1 MTAGEPVAPP
11 LYFRGKQP
19 TGGGAGTLSPS
30 PTFPAA
36 MPPRAG
42 GIGRERYLQN
52 PWKGG
57 IPVVWRMH
65 LGVTDGGRKGR
76 GRGIGP
82 LTRASRRHT
91 APRRGNR
98 QGKVFEKPMERRD
111 PSGLTNASWG
121 HTRGPPGAGT
131 RYLSLSRYFPP
142 RPYGPA
148 SGEQAGKVFAKSME
162 RRDPSGLAN
171 AFWGHTRG
179 PQGAGAGHWPLNLG
193 FPPPQRRS
201 ANKVIGG
208 RSPSHGAGGHLMH
221 GARGAEKG
229 GEGQDES
236 RREQEGEP
244 QLPFPLADAGVR
256 RLCTQARLN
265 PAPSGWTGRS
275 PAG

>member
-1 MTAGEPVAPP
+1 MPP
-11 LYFRGKQP
+11 LIE
-19 TGGGAGTLSPS
+19 GT
-30 PTFPAA
+30 
-36 MPPRAG
+36 
-42 GIGRERYLQN
+42 GRERHLQNPWRGGIPVAWQMHLGVTHGGRKGRGIDPFPDVSRRRHTALRRGNKQGRYLQK

-57 IPVVWRMH
+57 IPVAWQMH
-65 LGVTDGGRKGR
+65 LGVTHGGRKRR
-76 GRGIGP
+76 GRGIDP
-82 LTRASRRHT
+82 FPDLSRRRHA

-98 QGKVFEKPMERRD
+98 QGKVF
-111 PSGLTNASWG
+111 
-121 HTRGPPGAGT
+121 
-131 RYLSLSRYFPP
+131 
-142 RPYGPA
+142 
-148 SGEQAGKVFAKSME
+148 AKTME

-171 AFWGHTRG
+171 ASWGHTRG

-208 RSPSHGAGGHLMH
+208 RPPSHGAGGHLMH

-229 GEGQDES
+229 GKDES

-265 PAPSGWTGRS
+265 PAPSGWTGPN

>member
-1 MTAGEPVAPP
+1 M
-11 LYFRGKQP
+11 
-19 TGGGAGTLSPS
+19 SPS

-36 MPPRAG
+36 MPPRG
-42 GIGRERYLQN
+42 EGTGRERHLQN

-57 IPVVWRMH
+57 IPVAGQMH

-76 GRGIGP
+76 GQGIDP
-82 LTRASRRHT
+82 LPEVSRRHT

-98 QGKVFEKPMERRD
+98 QGKVF
-111 PSGLTNASWG
+111 
-121 HTRGPPGAGT
+121 
-131 RYLSLSRYFPP
+131 
-142 RPYGPA
+142 
-148 SGEQAGKVFAKSME
+148 AKSME
-162 RRDPSGLAN
+162 RRDPSGLVN
-171 AFWGHTRG
+171 ASRGHTRG
-179 PQGAGAGHWPLNLG
+179 PQGAGAGHWPFNLG

-208 RSPSHGAGGHLMH
+208 RPPSHGARGHLMH
-221 GARGAEKG
+221 GARGAEKE

-256 RLCTQARLN
+256 RLCTQARPS

>member
-1 MTAGEPVAPP
+1 MTV
-11 LYFRGKQP
+11 
-19 TGGGAGTLSPS
+19 GGASGSPAV
-30 PTFPAA
+30 FQGEAA
-36 MPPRAG
+36 
-42 GIGRERYLQN
+42 
-52 PWKGG
+52 
-57 IPVVWRMH
+57 
-65 LGVTDGGRKGR
+65 DR
-76 GRGIGP
+76 GRGWGIDP
-82 LTRASRRHT
+82 FSDASRRHT

-98 QGKVFEKPMERRD
+98 QGKVFAKSMERGD
-111 PSGLTNASWG
+111 PSGLANASWG
-121 HTRGPPGAGT
+121 HTRGPPGAG
-131 RYLSLSRYFPP
+131 RGIDPFPDLSRRRHAAP
-142 RPYGPA
+142 RRGNR
-148 SGEQAGKVFAKSME
+148 QGKVFAKTME

-171 AFWGHTRG
+171 ASWGHTRG

-208 RSPSHGAGGHLMH
+208 RPPSHGAGGHLMH

-229 GEGQDES
+229 GKDES

-265 PAPSGWTGRS
+265 PAPSGWTGPN

>member
-19 TGGGAGTLSPS
+19 TGGGAGALIPS
-30 PTFPAA
+30 PRFPAA
-36 MPPRAG
+36 MPPRVEET
-42 GIGRERYLQN
+42 GRERHLQN

-57 IPVVWRMH
+57 IPVAWQMH
-65 LGVTDGGRKGR
+65 LGITHGG
-76 GRGIGP
+76 
-82 LTRASRRHT
+82 RHT
-91 APRRGNR
+91 ALRRGNR
-98 QGKVFEKPMERRD
+98 QGKVFAKSMERRD
-111 PSGLTNASWG
+111 PSGWANASWD
-121 HTRGPPGAGT
+121 HTRGPPGAGAG
-131 RYLSLSRYFPP
+131 YLSLPQRFPP
-142 RPYGPA
+142 PPCRPA

-171 AFWGHTRG
+171 ASWGHTRG
-179 PQGAGAGHWPLNLG
+179 PQGARAGHWPLNLG

-208 RSPSHGAGGHLMH
+208 RPPSHGAGGHLMH

-256 RLCTQARLN
+256 RLCTQARPS
-265 PAPSGWTGRS
+265 PAPSGWTGPN

>member
-1 MTAGEPVAPP
+1 MTV
-11 LYFRGKQP
+11 
-19 TGGGAGTLSPS
+19 GGASGSPAV
-30 PTFPAA
+30 FQGEAA
-36 MPPRAG
+36 
-42 GIGRERYLQN
+42 
-52 PWKGG
+52 
-57 IPVVWRMH
+57 
-65 LGVTDGGRKGR
+65 DR
-76 GRGIGP
+76 GRGWGIDP
-82 LTRASRRHT
+82 LPEVSRRHT
-91 APRRGNR
+91 APHRGNR
-98 QGKVFEKPMERRD
+98 QGKAFAKSMERRD
-111 PSGLTNASWG
+111 PSGWANASRG
-121 HTRGPPGAGT
+121 HTRGPPGAGAGHWP
-131 RYLSLSRYFPP
+131 LNLGFPP
-142 RPYGPA
+142 PPYRPA

-179 PQGAGAGHWPLNLG
+179 PQGAGAGYWPFNLG

-208 RSPSHGAGGHLMH
+208 RPPSHGAGGHLMH

-256 RLCTQARLN
+256 RLCTQARPS
-265 PAPSGWTGRS
+265 PAPSGWTGPN